1 MQNNLN
7 PDIIMSNDDLSVGAD
22 TNVDNYS
29 IEELLAILELDDP
42 NEQDIVDVS
51 NSYIQRFQY
60 EQPNTV
66 FASFFTNIQRKLVQ
80 YIRDIKTQIVQQ
92 ASGAP
97 VLVTPASRDIGIPNP
112 RDHMD
117 EDAEVYGEG
126 PMPMSRKTV
135 PVNNVFDTKIAQDKL
150 NPNLE
155 NVTSRVIVLDSQYRQ
170 MDGSVSASS
179 TDYTA
184 DLSETLNNVISLRL
198 FSIQIPFT
206 WYLIDVA
213 YGNTCMW
220 VTNSGNTFLVEIDSG
235 NYSASDLCVALNAA
249 FVQAGFVVSSAS
261 GVATYSAS
269 SGKVTLSLGGTVD
282 PSGNIIYGIAE
293 GANAEPSSPYITFF
307 DFSRKLKCKEGCA
320 SATLCF
326 DRSLGWTLGFRLH
339 TFPIYST
346 GNVGTAVV
354 NVSGPKYF
362 ILILDD
368 FNQNHINNGVV
379 NIAEYSSRLSLPSYY
394 SPDYPIT
401 CVPNVGGVDE
411 LSALQAK
418 ALGVNINNLAGLVL
432 DNTYIST
439 TVTPVMLPSA
449 PRTLTQ
455 AQIYTI
461 NEIIKNREKSIS
473 YRGKPPSSSD
483 ALAIIPLK
491 VNGLRFGD
499 VYVELGGSLQD
510 NKRIYF
516 GPVNIERMRVR
527 LVDDK
532 GYTVNLNG
540 GDWAFTL
547 ISENLYQY

>member
-1 MQNNLN
+1 MQNNLSPN
-7 PDIIMSNDDLSVGAD
+7 NIEFDDEDVVGFDGVD
-22 TNVDNYS
+22 TNVNNYS

-42 NEQDIVDVS
+42 TEQDIVDVS

-60 EQPNTV
+60 EQPNTL
-66 FASFFTNIQRKLVQ
+66 FASFFSNIQRKLVQ
-80 YIRDIKTQIVQQ
+80 YIRDIQAQIVQQ
-92 ASGAP
+92 EAVGP
-97 VLVTPASRDIGIPNP
+97 LVTPPTNNATPDP
-112 RDHMD
+112 REHIDD
-117 EDAEVYGEG
+117 EAEVFGNSQ
-126 PMPMSRKTV
+126 MPMARKTV

-155 NVTSRVIVLDSQYRQ
+155 NVTSRVVVLDSQYRQ

-206 WYLIDVA
+206 WYVIDVA

-220 VTNSGNTFLVEIDSG
+220 LTNNGNTFLIEIESG
-235 NYSASDLCVALNAA
+235 NYSAADLCTALNAA
-249 FVQAGFVVSSAS
+249 FVDAGFAVTSPT
-261 GVATYSAS
+261 GVATYNAS
-269 SGKVTLSLGGTVD
+269 SGKVTFSLGGTVD
-282 PSGNIIYGIAE
+282 PSGNIIYGIAY
-293 GANAEPSSPYITFF
+293 GSVAESNSPYITFF
-307 DFSRKLKCKEGCA
+307 DFTRKLKCKQGCA
-320 SATLCF
+320 TTSYF
-326 DRSLGWTLGFRLH
+326 DRSLGWALGFRLH

-346 GNVGTAVV
+346 GNVGTAVL
-354 NVSGPKYF
+354 NLSGPKYF
-362 ILILDD
+362 ILIVDD

-379 NIAEYSSRLSLPSYY
+379 NIAEYSSRISLPSYY

-401 CVPNVGGVDE
+401 CVTNPAGVDDLNE
-411 LSALQAK
+411 LQAN

-432 DNTYIST
+432 DNTYMST
-439 TVTPVMLPSA
+439 TVTPVLLPSA

-461 NEIIKNREKSIS
+461 NEIIKNREKTIS

-483 ALAIIPLK
+483 ALAIVPLK

-510 NKRIYF
+510 NKRVYF
-516 GPVNIERMRVR
+516 GPVNIERLRVR

-540 GDWAFTL
+540 SDWAFTL
-547 ISENLYQY
+547 ICENLYQY

>member
-1 MQNNLN
+1 MQNNIYPNEVEESFLQG
-7 PDIIMSNDDLSVGAD
+7 VD

-29 IEELLAILELDDP
+29 IDELLTILELDDP
-42 NEQDIVDVS
+42 NEQDILDVS

-80 YIRDIKTQIVQQ
+80 YIRDIKTQIEYQ
-92 ASGAP
+92 ASGVPA
-97 VLVTPASRDIGIPNP
+97 LVSPATREIGIANP
-112 RDHMD
+112 RELID
-117 EDAEVYGEG
+117 EDNEVYGEG

-155 NVTSRVIVLDSQYRQ
+155 NVTSRVLVLDSQYRQ
-170 MDGSVSASS
+170 MDGSAGASS
-179 TDYTA
+179 TDYTV
-184 DLSETLNNVISLRL
+184 DLSETLNNVVSLRL

-206 WYLIDVA
+206 WYVIDVA
-213 YGNTCMW
+213 YGNTCLW

-235 NYSASDLCVALNAA
+235 NYSAADLCAALNAA
-249 FVQAGFVVSSAS
+249 FVQAGFLVSSPT
-261 GVATYSAS
+261 GVATYSATN
-269 SGKVTLSLGGTVD
+269 GKVTLSLGGTVD

-293 GANAEPSSPYITFF
+293 GANAEAGSPYITFF
-307 DFSRKLKCKEGCA
+307 DFTRKLKCKEGCA
-320 SATLCF
+320 SATLYF
-326 DRSLGWTLGFRLH
+326 DRSLGWSLGFRLH
-339 TFPIYST
+339 TFPIYSG

-362 ILILDD
+362 ILIIDD

-379 NIAEYSSRLSLPSYY
+379 NIAEYSSRISLPTYY

-401 CVPNVGGVDE
+401 CVTNVGGVEDLNE
-411 LSALQAK
+411 LQAR
-418 ALGVNINNLAGLVL
+418 AAGVNINNLAGLVL
-432 DNTYIST
+432 DNTYMSN
-439 TVTPVMLPSA
+439 TVTPVLLPSA

-461 NEIIKNREKSIS
+461 NEIIKNREKTIR

-483 ALAIIPLK
+483 ALAIVPLK

-516 GPVNIERMRVR
+516 GPVHIERLRVR
-527 LVDDK
+527 LIDDK

-540 GDWAFTL
+540 SDWACTL